1 MIQANTVLETKIKP
15 QMETIDLLRNAESVL
30 PEGELELFIDE
41 EDDRD
46 DFLDV
51 QPDEDDSKSVKG
63 AKARRREARKSTI
76 QKTLFGFTCKKS
88 VGFDCCELMKK
99 LNSRVRLPIC
109 WNWSESES
117 NC

>member
-63 AKARRREARKSTI
+63 AKARRRARQEKALYRRLYSALPARNRSDSTVA
-76 QKTLFGFTCKKS
+76 S
-88 VGFDCCELMKK
+88 
-99 LNSRVRLPIC
+99 
-109 WNWSESES
+109 
-117 NC
+117 